1 MQNHETTVWFGRP
14 RCLSLDVRRHPR
26 RAAACLQSRPVTAT
40 ATIEA
45 IDKANRVL
53 TLKGA
58 GGNSVDVTAPEQ
70 MEGFNP
76 GDTVDVTYY
85 ESLLIKVGRPAK
97 RP

>member
-1 MQNHETTVWFGRP
+1 MKRRFGAVGP
-14 RCLSLDVRRHPR
+14 VVFLSMF
-26 RAAACLQSRPVTAT
+26 AATLGAQQPAYQSRPVTAT